1 MALRWP
7 GVRRAALPEEVAEL
21 LGIGAKDRV
30 LAWSPLAGNGYAAAT
45 VTMLHVLSARGRV
58 VTRPW
63 VEVDHV
69 AWDQDSRTLAVW
81 WVGTRATT
89 PLELPESS
97 FLPEVVHERVRASV
111 VTSLEVTATADGRP
125 LKGQV
130 ALRKHPDGTLTVQ
143 SVPARAAD
151 ATAPQL
157 LAAMAAAADQL
168 RRDAGLPSPV
178 AEPVP
183 EGSTD
188 L

>member
-7 GVRRAALPEEVAEL
+7 GARRAALPHEVAEL
-21 LGIGAKDRV
+21 LGIAAKDRV
-30 LAWSPLAGNGYAAAT
+30 LAWSPLVGNGYAAAT
-45 VTMLHVLSARGRV
+45 VTALHVLSARGRV
-58 VTRPW
+58 ICRPW

-111 VTSLEVTATADGRP
+111 VTSVEVTTNAAGRT

-130 ALRKHPDGTLTVQ
+130 ALRKHPDGTLVVQ
-143 SVPARAAD
+143 SVPARTID

-157 LAAMAAAADQL
+157 VAAMAAAADQL

-178 AEPVP
+178 SQQAA
-183 EGSTD
+183 D

>member
-1 MALRWP
+1 MAWRWP
-7 GVRRAALPEEVAEL
+7 RARRAALPPEVAEL

-30 LAWSPLAGNGYAAAT
+30 LAWSPLVGNGFAAAT
-45 VTMLHVLSARGRV
+45 VTALHVLSARGRM

-89 PLELPESS
+89 PLELPDNS

-111 VTSLEVTATADGRP
+111 VTSVDVSAVADSRT
-125 LKGQV
+125 LKGHV

-143 SVPARAAD
+143 AVPARSAD
-151 ATAPQL
+151 AAVPELVT
-157 LAAMAAAADQL
+157 AMAAAADQL
-168 RRDAGLPSPV
+168 RRDAGLPSP
-178 AEPVP
+178 AH
-183 EGSTD
+183 
-188 L
+188 